1 MAIDAMDDGRLAG
14 KTAIVV
20 GAGQTP
26 GLTIGN
32 GRATAIRFAAAG
44 AEVLL
49 VDVDPVSVNET
60 AEMIRRDGGRAHV
73 HVADITD
80 GEAVRELPTVA
91 TTRLGRIDIL
101 YNGVGIGSGDGSV
114 TRVSEE
120 AWDRIMDVN
129 LKAMW
134 LTCKHVLPVMR
145 EQRSGAI
152 VCVSSIAATAAANHL
167 AAYKISKAGV
177 NALVHLLATG
187 NARFGV
193 RANGIMPGLIDTPMG
208 VDAVASAAGIPREQ
222 LAEERAAR
230 VPLGR
235 QGTAWDIAAAALF
248 LASDDAS
255 FITGVVLPV
264 DGGSSCLIG

>member
-1 MAIDAMDDGRLAG
+1 MSVGDEGHGRLAG
-14 KTAIVV
+14 KTGIVV

-32 GRATAIRFAAAG
+32 GRATAVRFAAAG

-49 VDVDPVSVNET
+49 VDVDPISVNET
-60 AEMIRRDGGRAHV
+60 AEMIRSSGGRAHI

-80 GEAVRELPTVA
+80 VEAVREIPPIALSA
-91 TTRLGRIDIL
+91 FGRIDIL
-101 YNGVGIGSGDGSV
+101 YNGVGVGSGDGSV
-114 TRVSEE
+114 TRVSEA

-134 LTCKHVLPVMR
+134 LTCKHVVPVMR
-145 EQRSGAI
+145 EQGNGAI
-152 VCVSSIAATAAANHL
+152 VCVSSIAATASAQHL

-177 NALVHLLATG
+177 NALVHLLAIS
-187 NARFGV
+187 NARYGV
-193 RANGIMPGLIDTPMG
+193 RANGIMPGLIDTPMA
-208 VDAVASAAGIPREQ
+208 VDAVATERGMPREQ
-222 LAEERAAR
+222 LAESRAAL

-235 QGTAWDIAAAALF
+235 QGTAWDVAAAALF
-248 LASDDAS
+248 LASDEAS
-255 FITGVVLPV
+255 FITGVILPV

>member
-1 MAIDAMDDGRLAG
+1 M
-14 KTAIVV
+14 
-20 GAGQTP
+20 
-26 GLTIGN
+26 
-32 GRATAIRFAAAG
+32 
-44 AEVLL
+44 
-49 VDVDPVSVNET
+49 
-60 AEMIRRDGGRAHV
+60 
-73 HVADITD
+73 
-80 GEAVRELPTVA
+80 RELPTVA
-91 TTRLGRIDIL
+91 TTLLGRIDIL

-134 LTCKHVLPVMR
+134 LTCKHVLSVMR

-177 NALVHLLATG
+177 NALVHLLATRTPASVFVPTGSCPGSSTPRWGSMPSPAWPESHG
-187 NARFGV
+187 NSWPRSGPPGSRSGG
-193 RANGIMPGLIDTPMG
+193 RA
-208 VDAVASAAGIPREQ
+208 PR
-222 LAEERAAR
+222 
-230 VPLGR
+230 V
-235 QGTAWDIAAAALF
+235 DIAAAALF